1 MYSIVGYSVLF
12 MSIRSMLVLLFKP
25 SLFPYILSGCFV
37 YYCEWGIEVFIIVE
51 VSISPFNSVSYCFI
65 YFDGLSLGT

>member
-25 SLFPYILSGCFV
+25 CFLTYYLVVLFII
-37 YYCEWGIEVFIIVE
+37 EWGIEVFIIVE